1 MMHIKR
7 FIDKVSA
14 MESKQNK
21 DVVIPMQEARGLRD
35 EIAKLL
41 LELHDRNRVEQVDFT
56 VVPHSVVIKGGSF
69 K

>member
-21 DVVIPMQEARGLRD
+21 DIVIPMIDARGLRD
-35 EIAKLL
+35 DIAKLL
-41 LELHDRNRVEQVDFT
+41 ADLHLLTREQKKDEVIQVELT
-56 VVPHSVVIKGGSF
+56 GGSF

>member
-1 MMHIKR
+1 MHIKR

-21 DVVIPMQEARGLRD
+21 DIVIPMIDARGLRD
-35 EIAKLL
+35 DIAKLL
-41 LELHDRNRVEQVDFT
+41 ADLHLLTREQKKDEVIQVELT
-56 VVPHSVVIKGGSF
+56 GGSF